1 MQSLLLDEHLA
12 ELMGLHRLEQLSL
25 RGCSRIRWVACCACF
40 ARFAFARALL
50 VLAAGST
57 VRFACWL
64 LVLALCAG
72 CVAHPM
78 DESFCTA

>member
-25 RGCSRIRWVACCACF
+25 RGCSRIRWAACCACF

-50 VLAAGST
+50 VLAAGSN
-57 VRFACWL
+57 RAFCLLAACT
-64 LVLALCAG
+64 G
-72 CVAHPM
+72 CLRRLRGAPHG
-78 DESFCTA
+78 